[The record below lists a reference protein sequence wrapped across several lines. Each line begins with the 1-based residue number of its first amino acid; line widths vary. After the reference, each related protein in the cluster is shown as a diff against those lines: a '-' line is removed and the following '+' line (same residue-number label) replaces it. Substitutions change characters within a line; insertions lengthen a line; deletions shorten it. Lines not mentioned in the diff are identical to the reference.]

1 MGEGEEGEVRKELQ
15 LFLIDVIP
23 RASCY
28 HLAALWPERCDTETK
43 KK

>member
-15 LFLIDVIP
+15 LLHRDVIP

-28 HLAALWPERCDTETK
+28 QLAALRPTLCDTETK